1 MSKGS
6 NRRPAKVTAEEFD
19 QRWAE
24 TFGGGSKNSASY
36 EFAMLRD
43 KWEAEDRRSY
53 MFNLEVTGN
62 DMFGINELVDRRRAG
77 QFTNRDPDA
86 G

>member
-1 MSKGS
+1 MSRGS
-6 NRRPAKVTAEEFD
+6 NRRPAKVTPEEFE

-24 TFGGGSKNSASY
+24 TFG
-36 EFAMLRD
+36 D
-43 KWEAEDRRSY
+43 DDWRSY
-53 MFNLEVTGN
+53 VLNLEVAGN